1 MIYAVIDTNVL
12 VSAIKSHKLDSS
24 ASVVVNL
31 LAKDFIVPLLSPSI
45 LKEYDDVLSF
55 PVLNLDKAKVD
66 AILNK
71 MRTDGLYL
79 ARTSGKE
86 AFPDES
92 DREFYEISQS
102 FEGAYVITKNL
113 KHFPSTSR
121 VVSPSEMLRIIQEGI
136 DW

>member
-12 VSAIKSHKLDSS
+12 
-24 ASVVVNL
+24 
-31 LAKDFIVPLLSPSI
+31 
-45 LKEYDDVLSF
+45 LSF
-55 PVLNLDKAKVD
+55 PVLDLDKTKVE

-71 MRTDGLYL
+71 IRTDGLYL

-86 AFPDES
+86 PFPDES

-113 KHFPSTSR
+113 KHFPSASR
-121 VVSPSEMLRIIQEGI
+121 VVSPSEMLRILQEGI
-136 DW
+136 DL